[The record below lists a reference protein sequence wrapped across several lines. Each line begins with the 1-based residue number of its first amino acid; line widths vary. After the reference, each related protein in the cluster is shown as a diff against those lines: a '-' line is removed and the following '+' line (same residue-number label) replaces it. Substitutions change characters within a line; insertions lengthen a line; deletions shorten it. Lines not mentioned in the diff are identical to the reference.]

1 MRTLCALILA
11 LAPQQK
17 PAEVPPARWAPIP
30 QGTRFSFQW
39 SFSLKYSGNRGGT
52 PQLHTESREVQA
64 ELVADQEVRE
74 GGSLRIEL
82 GTVTWT
88 FANADFEVKVTRD
101 EKGQLK
107 DSVRFLATKEKP
119 AGAEKKGKER
129 AKVFLDE
136 LSRPQAFPVRQGPL
150 LVGGTWSCGDV
161 GNGLFDWMLLHE
173 DLTKDGRA
181 AGTTWEQDYGTTD
194 NSKEEPGVPR
204 DETQKMKF
212 KASASKDA
220 LKVVGTYAS
229 SVTKPPDVYGT
240 ETSKHSCTKEW
251 SFVDG
256 AFAGGKRTISVTYS
270 RPSKEKFWNQSST
283 FSVQETLTIR
293 KKGGAE
299 EPKR

>member
-1 MRTLCALILA
+1 MRTLCVIFLA
-11 LAPQQK
+11 LSAQEK
-17 PAEVPPARWAPIP
+17 PVAVPPARWAPIP

-39 SFSLKYSGNRGGT
+39 SFSLAFSGNRGGT
-52 PQLHTESREVQA
+52 PQLHNETREVKA

-107 DSVRFLATKEKP
+107 DSVRALGSKEKKTE
-119 AGAEKKGKER
+119 AERKGKER
-129 AKVFLDE
+129 AKVFLNE
-136 LSRPQAFPVRQGPL
+136 ISRPQAFPVLQGPL

-181 AGTTWEQDYGTTD
+181 AGTTWEQDYRSTD

-204 DETQKMKF
+204 DDTKKMKF
-212 KASASKDA
+212 TASASGGGV
-220 LKVVGTYAS
+220 KVVGTYS
-229 SVTKPPDVYGT
+229 SAVTKPPDQYGV
-240 ETSKHSCTKEW
+240 ETSKHTCSKEW

-256 AFAGGKRTISVTYS
+256 AFAGGKRAITVTYA
-270 RPSKEKFWNQSST
+270 RPNKEKFWNQSST
-283 FSVQETLTIR
+283 FSLQETLTIK

-299 EPKR
+299 EQKR